1 MGEEKKFYRK
11 IEAAG
16 QMKQLMTDYYV
27 RSKVAES
34 TDEKVCWITSGGPV
48 EFLIAMDVIPIY
60 PENHGAMCG
69 AARMSVPLAEVAEE
83 MGFSRDLCSYA
94 RLDIG
99 SAVTKGGPIGGL
111 PKPDFLLCC
120 NNICGT
126 VVKWYQHLSRYF
138 GVPMF
143 LLDTPF
149 IHASMPAHSS
159 RYVESQFEELVKF
172 LEEQT
177 GKEFSMDRFEEVAI
191 LSVEGVE
198 LWKSV
203 LKTAENKPSPLTSF
217 DAFVH
222 MAPIVTLRGTK
233 EVVEYYQ
240 LLLGE
245 MKTRI
250 ESGVS
255 AVPREKYRFLWDNI
269 PVWYAM
275 RELGEVFAKNDS
287 CLVADTYTSA
297 WAVDI
302 KLDEPFASMASAYTN
317 VYLNISIDLMLEK
330 ILSLMNRYS
339 VDGVVMHSNR
349 SCKPYSLGQYD
360 LAREITKKTGKPV
373 LILEAD
379 MTDSR
384 VYSSAQAKERIE
396 AFVESLS

>member
-1 MGEEKKFYRK
+1 
-11 IEAAG
+11 
-16 QMKQLMTDYYV
+16 
-27 RSKVAES
+27 
-34 TDEKVCWITSGGPV
+34 
-48 EFLIAMDVIPIY
+48 
-60 PENHGAMCG
+60 
-69 AARMSVPLAEVAEE
+69 
-83 MGFSRDLCSYA
+83 GFSRDLCSYA

-138 GVPMF
+138 CVPMF